1 MRTQIS
7 TKSSVTS
14 DRISIKN
21 YTIKYNYNNDKKNL
35 KYYKIL

>member
-14 DRISIKN
+14 DRILIKN
-21 YTIKYNYNNDKKNL
+21 YTIIKYNYKMIKR
-35 KYYKIL
+35 I